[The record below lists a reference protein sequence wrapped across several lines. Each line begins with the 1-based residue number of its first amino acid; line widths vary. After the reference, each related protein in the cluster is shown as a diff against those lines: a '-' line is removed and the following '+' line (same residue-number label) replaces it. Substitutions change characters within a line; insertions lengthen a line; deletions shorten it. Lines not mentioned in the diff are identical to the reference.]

1 MIYGVP
7 EGFDQNKNSDLCH
20 TVMGFALNCP
30 VFKTMASNL
39 YCQAQ
44 ILSSAQKIAQY
55 HYSHCPGT
63 VLQSL
68 MIYHCNGGF
77 AAYCRTF
84 LSHKENSHEEVL
96 CRKMTNT
103 YIFEFAHCSVFGS
116 LPCLTIYAKNHNFDL
131 VLYISVPA

>member
-7 EGFDQNKNSDLCH
+7 EGFDQQKKLSLCH
-20 TVMGFALNCP
+20 TIMGFALNCP
-30 VFKTMASNL
+30 VFKTMASHL

-77 AAYCRTF
+77 AAYCRRLVVNMAISFSQEKIIVKNSCAARWQTLIF
-84 LSHKENSHEEVL
+84 LRLLIAASL
-96 CRKMTNT
+96 
-103 YIFEFAHCSVFGS
+103 AHCPV
-116 LPCLTIYAKNHNFDL
+116 
-131 VLYISVPA
+131 

>member
-30 VFKTMASNL
+30 VFKTMASHL

-44 ILSSAQKIAQY
+44 ILSSVRKNRTVPLRY
-55 HYSHCPGT
+55 YRCPGT

-68 MIYHCNGGF
+68 MIYHCNGDF
-77 AAYCRTF
+77 AAHCRRLIVNMVISFSQEKIIVKKFCAARWQTLLF
-84 LSHKENSHEEVL
+84 LRLLIAASL
-96 CRKMTNT
+96 
-103 YIFEFAHCSVFGS
+103 AHCS
-116 LPCLTIYAKNHNFDL
+116 I
-131 VLYISVPA
+131 